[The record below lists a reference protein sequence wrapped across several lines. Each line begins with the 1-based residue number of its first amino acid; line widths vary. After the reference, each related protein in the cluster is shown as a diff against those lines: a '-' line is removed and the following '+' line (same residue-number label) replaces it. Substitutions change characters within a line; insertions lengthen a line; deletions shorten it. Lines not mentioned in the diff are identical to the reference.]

1 MVSALPSRVMNYRVS
16 ASSPTDELITLGQI
30 LSEVGDYAAS
40 FLDHEHLSFA
50 RKCAARLKKVVAEL
64 TCRGCI
70 KSPEDLY
77 GIPQGRIDATEL
89 SSLTIGELHNLY
101 RQWPVRHG
109 NTSSIS
115 RFETRIIE
123 ELQSRKPSTKDE
135 QLKIDYCL
143 ATYHNELENALSS
156 ISGK

>member
-40 FLDHEHLSFA
+40 FLDREHLSFA
-50 RKCAARLKKVVAEL
+50 RKCAVRLEKVVAEL
-64 TCRGCI
+64 TLRGCI
-70 KSPEDLY
+70 ESPDDLY
-77 GIPQGRIDATEL
+77 EIPEGRIDATEL
-89 SSLTIGELHNLY
+89 SSLTIDELHNLY
-101 RQWPVRHG
+101 RRWPVRHG